1 MSMQAA
7 ELAGELILKP
17 QLGGVAEKGVNFIV
31 TSGASPAMSILE
43 KSLDAIETLVD
54 EEEVVARYALQ
65 LIVTQE
71 LQPQPLR

>member
-1 MSMQAA
+1 MQAA

-17 QLGGVAEKGVNFIV
+17 QLGDVAEKGVNFIV
-31 TSGASPAMSILE
+31 ISGASPTMSILG

-54 EEEVVARYALQ
+54 DEEVFAQYALQ